1 MEEFWQLLFAG
12 YMFRISSFDEKFKE
26 RALKI
31 VKFISF

>member
-31 VKFISF
+31 VKFICF